1 MSWERRSI
9 SRSRYS
15 SNDSSEKKVPASL
28 YLSWK
33 VPAFLVLAALDEGE
47 GSVSRSC
54 LRWTV
59 VAVRHGANGVGAA
72 NGTENGPLDE
82 RKGKGIV
89 GVEGK
94 DAGSNDEGD

>member
-1 MSWERRSI
+1 MVLAMTMAGAK
-9 SRSRYS
+9 
-15 SNDSSEKKVPASL
+15 N
-28 YLSWK
+28 
-33 VPAFLVLAALDEGE
+33 VLAALDEGE